1 MTEKVGATKP
11 AKKTSIVIDTFKNA
25 KKKERLQERIN
36 NLPDSNSSLSDLKL
50 AVSKSDIYQDLDD
63 FKNLNQLELSKKI
76 PKWKKIRDEI
86 THDKDGNLVSEAVK
100 NIYRK
105 DHTMKY
111 CKECDPNTVFF
122 FDTQLDSTN
131 HWRPWRKYSPRF
143 WTEYSAY
150 YKNILLEAEAFYLA
164 KKAEIEEE
172 VKAKKSEALKT
183 EIECGCGGHYSARNK
198 AKHVA
203 TKKHVQWL
211 SENVGV

>member
-1 MTEKVGATKP
+1 MTEIVGAKKP
-11 AKKTSIVIDTFKNA
+11 AKKASIVLDTFAIA
-25 KKKERLQERIN
+25 KKKEKLQERKEI
-36 NLPDSNSSLSDLKL
+36 LADSNSSVSDLKL
-50 AVSKSDIYQDLDD
+50 ALSKSDIYQDLDD
-63 FKNLNQLELSKKI
+63 FKNLSQLELSKKI
-76 PKWKKIRDEI
+76 PKWKKIREEI
-86 THDKDGNLVSEAVK
+86 TRDKDGDPYGEATK
-100 NIYRK
+100 TIKRK
-105 DHTMKY
+105 DHIMKY

-122 FDTQLDSTN
+122 FDTILDSTN

-143 WTEYSAY
+143 WEVYKAY
-150 YKNILLEAEAFYLA
+150 YKKVLEDAEAFYLA
-164 KKAEIEEE
+164 RKAEIEEE